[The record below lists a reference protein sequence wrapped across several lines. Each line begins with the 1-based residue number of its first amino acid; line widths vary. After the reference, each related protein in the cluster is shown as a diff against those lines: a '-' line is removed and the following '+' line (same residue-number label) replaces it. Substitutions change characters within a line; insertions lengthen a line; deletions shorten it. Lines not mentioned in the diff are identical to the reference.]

1 MTNIMRQNSIHP
13 CWQMRIKNKLHQ
25 EPFQTFQSI
34 GIVCFQEYQF
44 WIIFIT
50 APVLQTHN
58 VKLMALEVLY
68 TWVTTK
74 FFFLLLH
81 SVQTQKWKKSSFNP
95 WTPSLSSLRKKKKK
109 NQKIN
114 HMWIDKESAS
124 RINNGTGI
132 DRFLFL
138 INIHFFTWWRA
149 TANFH

>member
-81 SVQTQKWKKSSFNP
+81 SVQTQKWKKVHL
-95 WTPSLSSLRKKKKK
+95 THEHLVCLPSARKK
-109 NQKIN
+109 NIQKIN

>member
-74 FFFLLLH
+74 FFFPAVALC
-81 SVQTQKWKKSSFNP
+81 SDSEMKKSSFNP
-95 WTPSLSSLRKKKKK
+95 WTPSLSSLRKKKK